1 MHKFLRAIGF
11 SALQDRSKLTDLLT
25 DVVQYSDERVFTT
38 ADNGVMLGEFRKD
51 FAKGMG
57 IAVCGDFDENGKFV
71 CNYYYPYLQGTGI
84 TSTED
89 VSVEKHAARDSY
101 AGVCEDMK
109 LGISLIF
116 YLQNM
121 IPYVRA
127 EAAGQ
132 LPVRGTTL
140 TLSGLATSGTILLP
154 LHKDEGDIQ
163 RVQEAS
169 ANRSK
174 LMAAARQGDE
184 DAIETLTMEEMDTYS
199 VVSRRIQ
206 DEDIYSLVDTYFMPY
221 GVECDQ
227 YAVLGEITAMRMVT
241 NDATGEQICNLTICC
256 NELTFDICINIIDLY
271 GEPQVGR
278 RFKGNIWLQ
287 GYINFPPQI

>member
-1 MHKFLRAIGF
+1 LHKFLRAIGF
-11 SALQDRSKLTDLLT
+11 SAIQDRSKLKDLLT
-25 DVVQYSDERVFTT
+25 DVIQNSDERAFTT
-38 ADNGVMLGEFRKD
+38 NDKDVMLGEFRKN
-51 FAKGMG
+51 FASGMG
-57 IAVCGDFDENGKFV
+57 IAVCGEFDEKDQFV
-71 CNYYYPYLQGTGI
+71 YNYYYPYLQGTGI

-89 VSVEKHAARDSY
+89 VSVERHASKDSY

-116 YLQNM
+116 YLRNM
-121 IPYVRA
+121 IPYVQA
-127 EAAGQ
+127 DAAGQ

-140 TLSGLATSGTILLP
+140 TLSGLAASGTILLP
-154 LHKDEGDIQ
+154 LHKDEGDLQ
-163 RVQEAS
+163 RVREAS

-174 LMAAARQGDE
+174 LIAAARKGDE

-199 VVSRRIQ
+199 AVSRRIQ
-206 DEDIYSLVDTYFMPY
+206 NEDIFSLVDTYFMPY

-227 YAVLGEITAMRMVT
+227 YSVLGEITAMRLIT
-241 NDATGEQICNLTICC
+241 NDVSGEQVYNLTICC
-256 NELTFDICINIIDLY
+256 NDLTFDVCINIIDLF

-287 GYINFPPQI
+287 GYINFPA